1 MSNANLNAAKKAK
14 NDEFYTMYEDIEAE
28 LQHYPGAFQGKVVYC
43 NCDNPEWSNFWKYFH
58 ENFTA
63 LGLKKLVSTHYEKD
77 VETNG
82 HPYKMEYEGG
92 NDADITA
99 GVKTPLKGNGDFAS
113 DECIEILRQ
122 ADIVVTNPAFSLFR
136 AYIQTLFDN
145 EKRFIIIGNKQAITY
160 KNVFPYVKRGDVSL
174 GYTSPKVFLTINKD
188 KKNDYETGLAGL
200 CRWWTTETNTP
211 PHQPLILSER
221 YSPDKYRRYDNFDA
235 INVDKTKDIPIDYTG
250 IMGVPISFMDKYD
263 PERFEL
269 IGHTCDINGVG
280 KIGEGGVTRGGL
292 FIDGQKIYKRIFIKN
307 RHPEP

>member
-14 NDEFYTMYEDIEAE
+14 NDEFYTMYEDIENE
-28 LQHYPGAFQGKVVYC
+28 LQHYPGVFQGKTVYC

-58 ENFTA
+58 ENFAA
-63 LGLKKLVSTHYEKD
+63 LGLKKLVSTYYEKD
-77 VETNG
+77 VDANG

-92 NDADITA
+92 DDANIAA

-122 ADIVVTNPAFSLFR
+122 ADIVVTNPPFSVFR

-145 EKRFIIIGNKQAITY
+145 EKRFIIIGNQQAIKY
-160 KNVFPYVKRGDVSL
+160 KNVFPHIKRGKVSL
-174 GYTSPKVFLTINKD
+174 GYTSPKAFLTINKEN
-188 KKNDYETGLAGL
+188 KNGYTTFNGGFFK
-200 CRWWTTETNTP
+200 WFTTETDTP
-211 PHQPLILSER
+211 PHRPLILSER

-250 IMGVPISFMDKYD
+250 IIGVPISFMDKYD
-263 PERFEL
+263 TERFEL
-269 IGHTCDINGVG
+269 IGHTYDMNGD
-280 KIGEGGVTRGGL
+280 GGQGVAGGGL
-292 FIDGQKIYKRIFIKN
+292 YINSKAIYTRVFIRN